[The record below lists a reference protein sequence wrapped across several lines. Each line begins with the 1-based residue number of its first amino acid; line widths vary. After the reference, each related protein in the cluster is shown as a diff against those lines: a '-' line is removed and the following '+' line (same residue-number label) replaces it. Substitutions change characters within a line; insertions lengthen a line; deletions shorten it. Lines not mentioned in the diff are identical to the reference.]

1 MPNKV
6 TVKNRRDPDRDCEF
20 WLSKSPEERIDA
32 VEYLREQCYLA
43 MGYEKPPGIVRVVK
57 VSEIKK

>member
-1 MPNKV
+1 MTKRIAL
-6 TVKNRRDPDRDCEF
+6 KDRREPDDDYDF
-20 WLSKSPEERIDA
+20 WKSKSPEERIDA